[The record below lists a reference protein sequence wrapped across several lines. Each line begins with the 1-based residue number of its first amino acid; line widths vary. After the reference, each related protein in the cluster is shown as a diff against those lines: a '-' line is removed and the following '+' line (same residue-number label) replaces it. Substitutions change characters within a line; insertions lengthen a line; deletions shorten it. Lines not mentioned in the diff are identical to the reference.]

1 MLFQA
6 PGSMVSGSSKKGT
19 LPPHT
24 PTHKHPCPWHLM
36 DTDRKT
42 RSTAMRGKAD
52 GAPRKEAS
60 FSLWGLAKASR
71 HRTSHF

>member
-6 PGSMVSGSSKKGT
+6 PGSMVSGSSQKGT
-19 LPPHT
+19 PLPPPHT
-24 PTHKHPCPWHLM
+24 HPCPWRLM
-36 DTDRKT
+36 DTDRKA

-60 FSLWGLAKASR
+60 FSLGGLAKASR